1 MKKKIVTGMLIA
13 LALCSIT
20 ACGKNKAS
28 SSAAQSASV
37 VGAEASKT
45 AEGSA
50 VASTTSQTPETSG
63 SQTPETADSQV
74 SQTLETTA
82 GQTSAAAQGNETV
95 SAAITLDE
103 DMASV
108 SYVLLARM
116 ISAHEGNTAFNA
128 EDKTNGDTFWKE
140 MNYLV
145 SAYGINN
152 KRISFDETTKQYTVK
167 KAQLRFYAAALYSD
181 LGKAKKLPEIV
192 ESNESVKKSG
202 SKWQFAMN
210 DTSAYDV
217 AVQSCEKLDKSGS
230 YKITVYLVDA
240 SARTSLGEY
249 SAVIKKSPYKGK
261 KSPFHYAVV
270 SLEKMT
276 KMPMETVLVGNT
288 DSNTDTQDASGQ
300 GTATTDTTNTAASTT
315 QTADST
321 DNATGSTS
329 YGTVLSMPG
338 ASSGNSGT
346 TGATSG
352 TADGSGT
359 QAAGTT
365 DSTGS
370 QAADTANSTASQ
382 STAAT
387 DTAAASQST
396 AATDTAAASQTA
408 GSDSDTISGASVTA
422 DAAKEIAQKYY
433 GASSADGKEY
443 TYKYEG
449 TTTYQ
454 NVPYYNYSVSDG
466 KTTVINILVSGDGA
480 RIYKGTNTNGS
491 WSMQ

>member
-63 SQTPETADSQV
+63 SQTPETANSQV
-74 SQTLETTA
+74 SQTPETTA
-82 GQTSAAAQGNETV
+82 GQTSAAAQSNETV

-396 AATDTAAASQTA
+396 AATDTAAASQTT

-454 NVPYYNYSVSDG
+454 NVPYYNFSVSDG

>member
-74 SQTLETTA
+74 SQTSETTA

-217 AVQSCEKLDKSGS
+217 AVQSCEKLDKSGG

-396 AATDTAAASQTA
+396 AATDTAAASQTT

-454 NVPYYNYSVSDG
+454 NIPYYNFSVSDG

>member
-74 SQTLETTA
+74 SQTPETAA

-365 DSTGS
+365 DGTGS
-370 QAADTANSTASQ
+370 QAAETANSTASQ

-396 AATDTAAASQTA
+396 AATDTAAASQTT

-454 NVPYYNYSVSDG
+454 NVPYYNFSVSDG
-466 KTTVINILVSGDGA
+466 GTTVINILVSGDGA

>member
-74 SQTLETTA
+74 SQTPETTA

-230 YKITVYLVDA
+230 YKITVCLVDA

-370 QAADTANSTASQ
+370 QASDTANSTASQ

-387 DTAAASQST
+387 DTAAASQT
-396 AATDTAAASQTA
+396 T

-454 NVPYYNYSVSDG
+454 NIPYYNFSVSDG

>member
-63 SQTPETADSQV
+63 SQTPETANSQV
-74 SQTLETTA
+74 SQTPETAA

-396 AATDTAAASQTA
+396 AATDTAAASQTT

-454 NVPYYNYSVSDG
+454 NVPYYNFSVSDG

>member
-74 SQTLETTA
+74 SQTPETAA

-365 DSTGS
+365 DGTGS
-370 QAADTANSTASQ
+370 QAAETANSTASQ

-387 DTAAASQST
+387 DTAAASQT
-396 AATDTAAASQTA
+396 T

-454 NVPYYNYSVSDG
+454 NVPYYNFSVSDG
-466 KTTVINILVSGDGA
+466 GTTVINILVSGDGA

>member
-1 MKKKIVTGMLIA
+1 MKKKIVTGMLVA

-28 SSAAQSASV
+28 SSASQSASV
-37 VGAEASKT
+37 VGEEASGT
-45 AEGSA
+45 TEGSA
-50 VASTTSQTPETSG
+50 LQAASVTSQTAEATGSQTPETSASQTPETTSQTPETSTD
-63 SQTPETADSQV
+63 QTQG
-74 SQTLETTA
+74 TTA
-82 GQTSAAAQGNETV
+82 AQSTETV

-108 SYVLLARM
+108 SYVMLARM
-116 ISAHEGNTAFNA
+116 ISEHEGNTAFNA

-145 SAYGINN
+145 SAYGVNN

-181 LGKAKKLPEIV
+181 LGKARKLPEIA
-192 ESNESVKKSG
+192 EGSESVTKSG
-202 SKWQFAMN
+202 SKWLFAMN

-217 AVQSCEKLDKSGS
+217 AVQSCEKLDKSGN
-230 YKITVYLVDA
+230 YRITAYLVDA

-261 KSPFHYAVV
+261 KSPFHYTIV
-270 SLEKMT
+270 SMEKMT

-288 DSNTDTQDASGQ
+288 DSNTDTQDTTAQ
-300 GTATTDTTNTAASTT
+300 TATTTGTTDTAAASTA
-315 QTADST
+315 QTAGST
-321 DNATGSTS
+321 DSSSTS

-338 ASSGNSGT
+338 TSTGSSDTTATTAGT
-346 TGATSG
+346 TDT
-352 TADGSGT
+352 TGT
-359 QAAGTT
+359 QATGTTDSTGTQTAGTT
-365 DSTGS
+365 DSTGT
-370 QAADTANSTASQ
+370 QTADTTDSTG
-382 STAAT
+382 
-387 DTAAASQST
+387 
-396 AATDTAAASQTA
+396 SQTT
-408 GSDSDTISGASVTA
+408 GSDSDTITGASVTA
-422 DAAKEIAQKYY
+422 DAAKEIAQNYY

-454 NVPYYNYSVSDG
+454 NVPYYNFSVSDG
-466 KTTVINILVSGDGA
+466 SSTVINILVSGDGA
-480 RIYKGTNTNGS
+480 RIYKGTYTNGS
-491 WSMQ
+491 WTMQ

>member
-74 SQTLETTA
+74 SQTPETAA
-82 GQTSAAAQGNETV
+82 GQTSAAAQSNETV

-382 STAAT
+382 STDAT

-396 AATDTAAASQTA
+396 AATDTAAASQTT

-454 NVPYYNYSVSDG
+454 NIPYYNFSVSDG

>member
-74 SQTLETTA
+74 SQTPETTA
-82 GQTSAAAQGNETV
+82 GQTSAAAQSNETV

-387 DTAAASQST
+387 DTAAASQ
-396 AATDTAAASQTA
+396 TA

-454 NVPYYNYSVSDG
+454 NVPYYNFSVSDG

>member
-74 SQTLETTA
+74 SQTPETTA
-82 GQTSAAAQGNETV
+82 GQTSAAAQSNETV

-338 ASSGNSGT
+338 VSSGNSGT

>member
-50 VASTTSQTPETSG
+50 VTSTTSQTPETSG

-74 SQTLETTA
+74 SQTPETAA

-396 AATDTAAASQTA
+396 AATDTAAASQTT

-454 NVPYYNYSVSDG
+454 NIPYYNFSVSDG

>member
-74 SQTLETTA
+74 SQTPETTA

-181 LGKAKKLPEIV
+181 LGKAKKLPELV

-396 AATDTAAASQTA
+396 AATDTAAASQTT

-454 NVPYYNYSVSDG
+454 NIPYYNFSVSDG

>member
-74 SQTLETTA
+74 SQTPETAA
-82 GQTSAAAQGNETV
+82 GQTSAAAQSNETV

-288 DSNTDTQDASGQ
+288 DSNADTQDASGQ

-321 DNATGSTS
+321 DNATGSAS

-396 AATDTAAASQTA
+396 AATDTAAASQTT

-454 NVPYYNYSVSDG
+454 NIPYYNFSVSDG

>member
-74 SQTLETTA
+74 SQTPETAA

-321 DNATGSTS
+321 ANATGSTS

-365 DSTGS
+365 DGTGS
-370 QAADTANSTASQ
+370 QAAETANSTASQ

-387 DTAAASQST
+387 DTAAASQT
-396 AATDTAAASQTA
+396 T

-454 NVPYYNYSVSDG
+454 NVPYYNFSVSDG
-466 KTTVINILVSGDGA
+466 GTTVINILVSGDGA

>member
-63 SQTPETADSQV
+63 SQTPETSG
-74 SQTLETTA
+74 SQTPETA
-82 GQTSAAAQGNETV
+82 DGQTSAAAQSNETV

-152 KRISFDETTKQYTVK
+152 KRISFDETIKQYTVK

-192 ESNESVKKSG
+192 ENNESVTKSG
-202 SKWQFAMN
+202 SKWRFAMN

-240 SARTSLGEY
+240 STRTSLGEY

-300 GTATTDTTNTAASTT
+300 GTGTTDTTNTAASTT

-346 TGATSG
+346 TGTTSG
-352 TADGSGT
+352 TAEGSGT

-370 QAADTANSTASQ
+370 QAAETANSTASQ
-382 STAAT
+382 T
-387 DTAAASQST
+387 T
-396 AATDTAAASQTA
+396 AATDTAAASQTT

-454 NVPYYNYSVSDG
+454 NIPYYNFSVSDG
-466 KTTVINILVSGDGA
+466 GTTVINILVSGDGA

>member
-74 SQTLETTA
+74 SQTPETTA

-249 SAVIKKSPYKGK
+249 SVVIKKSPYKGK

-288 DSNTDTQDASGQ
+288 DSNTDTQDAPGQ

-396 AATDTAAASQTA
+396 AATDTAAASQTT

-454 NVPYYNYSVSDG
+454 NIPYYNFSVSDG

>member
-74 SQTLETTA
+74 SQTPETAA

-240 SARTSLGEY
+240 STRTSLGEY

-300 GTATTDTTNTAASTT
+300 GTGTTDTTNTAASTT

-321 DNATGSTS
+321 ANATGSTS

-346 TGATSG
+346 TGTTSG

-370 QAADTANSTASQ
+370 QTADTANSTASQ

-387 DTAAASQST
+387 DTAAASQT
-396 AATDTAAASQTA
+396 T

-454 NVPYYNYSVSDG
+454 NVPYYNFSVSDG
-466 KTTVINILVSGDGA
+466 GTTVINILVSGDGA

>member
-1 MKKKIVTGMLIA
+1 MKKKIVTGMLVA

-28 SSAAQSASV
+28 SSASQSASA
-37 VGAEASKT
+37 VGAEASGT

-50 VASTTSQTPETSG
+50 LAAASTTSQTAETAGSQTAETSS
-63 SQTPETADSQV
+63 SQTPETASAI
-74 SQTLETTA
+74 SQTPEVTADQTTA
-82 GQTSAAAQGNETV
+82 AASQSTETV

-116 ISAHEGNTAFNA
+116 ISEYEGNTAFNA

-145 SAYGINN
+145 SAYGVNN
-152 KRISFDETTKQYTVK
+152 KRISFDETSKQYTVK

-181 LGKAKKLPEIV
+181 LGKAKKLPQIADG
-192 ESNESVKKSG
+192 SESVTKSG

-217 AVQSCEKLDKSGS
+217 AVQSCEKLDKSGT
-230 YKITVYLVDA
+230 YRITAYLVDA
-240 SARTSLGEY
+240 STRTSLGEY
-249 SAVIKKSPYKGK
+249 SAEIRKSPYKGK
-261 KSPFHYAVV
+261 KSPFHYTIV

-276 KMPMETVLVGNT
+276 KMLMETVLVGNT
-288 DSNTDTQDASGQ
+288 DSNTDTQDTAEQ
-300 GTATTDTTNTAASTT
+300 TAGTTTGTTAT
-315 QTADST
+315 QTAST
-321 DNATGSTS
+321 GQTTTGSTDSSSSS

-338 ASSGNSGT
+338 TSTGSSDTTGTAAGT
-346 TGATSG
+346 TDT
-352 TADGSGT
+352 TGT
-359 QAAGTT
+359 QTAGTT
-365 DSTGS
+365 DSTGT
-370 QAADTANSTASQ
+370 QTVGTTDSTAG
-382 STAAT
+382 
-387 DTAAASQST
+387 
-396 AATDTAAASQTA
+396 QTT
-408 GSDSDTISGASVTA
+408 GTDSDTITGASVTA
-422 DAAKEIAQKYY
+422 DAAKEIAQNYY

-454 NVPYYNYSVSDG
+454 NVPYYNFSVSDG
-466 KTTVINILVSGDGA
+466 SSTVINILVSGDGA

-491 WSMQ
+491 WTMQ

>member
-74 SQTLETTA
+74 SQTPETTA

-396 AATDTAAASQTA
+396 AATDTAAASQTT

-454 NVPYYNYSVSDG
+454 NIPYYNFSVSDG

>member
-63 SQTPETADSQV
+63 SQTPETAD
-74 SQTLETTA
+74 
-82 GQTSAAAQGNETV
+82 GQTSAAAQSNETV

-192 ESNESVKKSG
+192 ENNESVTKSG
-202 SKWQFAMN
+202 SKWRFAMN

-240 SARTSLGEY
+240 STRTSLGEY

-300 GTATTDTTNTAASTT
+300 GTGTTDTTNTVASTT

-346 TGATSG
+346 TGTTSG

-370 QAADTANSTASQ
+370 QAAETANSTASQ

-387 DTAAASQST
+387 DTAAASQT
-396 AATDTAAASQTA
+396 T

-454 NVPYYNYSVSDG
+454 NVPYYNFSVSDG
-466 KTTVINILVSGDGA
+466 GTTVINILVSGDGA

>member
-74 SQTLETTA
+74 SQTPETAA
-82 GQTSAAAQGNETV
+82 GQTSAAAQSNETV

-288 DSNTDTQDASGQ
+288 NSNTDTQDASGQ

-382 STAAT
+382 STAAP
-387 DTAAASQST
+387 DTTAASQST
-396 AATDTAAASQTA
+396 AATDTAAASQTT

-454 NVPYYNYSVSDG
+454 NIPYYNFSVSDG

>member
-74 SQTLETTA
+74 SQTPETTA

-181 LGKAKKLPEIV
+181 LGKAKKLPELV

-329 YGTVLSMPG
+329 YGAVLSMPG

-387 DTAAASQST
+387 DTAAASQT
-396 AATDTAAASQTA
+396 T

-454 NVPYYNYSVSDG
+454 NIPYYNFSVSDG

>member
-74 SQTLETTA
+74 SQTPETTA

-95 SAAITLDE
+95 SAEITLDE

-387 DTAAASQST
+387 DTAAASQ
-396 AATDTAAASQTA
+396 TA

>member
-74 SQTLETTA
+74 SQTPETTA
-82 GQTSAAAQGNETV
+82 GQTSAAAQSNETV

-387 DTAAASQST
+387 DTAAASQT
-396 AATDTAAASQTA
+396 T

-454 NVPYYNYSVSDG
+454 NVPYYNFSVSDG

>member
-74 SQTLETTA
+74 SQTPETTA
-82 GQTSAAAQGNETV
+82 GQTSAAAQSNETV

-108 SYVLLARM
+108 SYVLMARM

-276 KMPMETVLVGNT
+276 MMPMETVLVGNT

-387 DTAAASQST
+387 DTAAASQT
-396 AATDTAAASQTA
+396 T

-454 NVPYYNYSVSDG
+454 NVPYYNFSVSDG

>member
-1 MKKKIVTGMLIA
+1 MLIA

-63 SQTPETADSQV
+63 SQTPETAD
-74 SQTLETTA
+74 
-82 GQTSAAAQGNETV
+82 GQTSAAAQSNETV

-192 ESNESVKKSG
+192 ENNESVTKSG
-202 SKWQFAMN
+202 SKWRFAMN

-240 SARTSLGEY
+240 STRTSLGEY

-300 GTATTDTTNTAASTT
+300 GTGTTDTTNTVASTT

-346 TGATSG
+346 TGTTSG

-370 QAADTANSTASQ
+370 QAAETANSTASQ

-387 DTAAASQST
+387 DTAAASQT
-396 AATDTAAASQTA
+396 T

-454 NVPYYNYSVSDG
+454 NVPYYNFSVSDG
-466 KTTVINILVSGDGA
+466 GTTVINILVSGDGA

>member
-74 SQTLETTA
+74 SQTPETAA

-396 AATDTAAASQTA
+396 AATDTAAASQTT

-454 NVPYYNYSVSDG
+454 NVPYYNFSVSDG

>member
-74 SQTLETTA
+74 SQTPETAA

-288 DSNTDTQDASGQ
+288 DSNTDTPDASGQ

-321 DNATGSTS
+321 ANATGSTS

-365 DSTGS
+365 DGTGS
-370 QAADTANSTASQ
+370 QAAETANSTASQ

-387 DTAAASQST
+387 DTAAASQT
-396 AATDTAAASQTA
+396 T

-454 NVPYYNYSVSDG
+454 NVPYYNFSVSDG
-466 KTTVINILVSGDGA
+466 GTTVINILVSGDGA

>member
-1 MKKKIVTGMLIA
+1 MKKKIVTGMLVA

-28 SSAAQSASV
+28 SSASQSASA
-37 VGAEASKT
+37 VGAEASGT

-50 VASTTSQTPETSG
+50 LAAASATSQTAETAGSQTAETSSSQTPETTSATSQTPEA
-63 SQTPETADSQV
+63 TADQTTGTAASQ
-74 SQTLETTA
+74 ST
-82 GQTSAAAQGNETV
+82 ETV

-116 ISAHEGNTAFNA
+116 ISEHEGNTAFNA

-145 SAYGINN
+145 SAYGVNN
-152 KRISFDETTKQYTVK
+152 KRISFDETSKQYTVK

-181 LGKAKKLPEIV
+181 LGKAKKLPQIADG
-192 ESNESVKKSG
+192 SESVTKSG

-217 AVQSCEKLDKSGS
+217 AVQSCEKLDKSGT
-230 YKITVYLVDA
+230 YRITAYLVDA
-240 SARTSLGEY
+240 STRTSLGEY
-249 SAVIKKSPYKGK
+249 SAEIKKSPYKGK
-261 KSPFHYAVV
+261 KSPFHYTIV

-288 DSNTDTQDASGQ
+288 DSNTDTQD
-300 GTATTDTTNTAASTT
+300 TAAQTAVTTTGTTDT
-315 QTADST
+315 QTASAGQT
-321 DNATGSTS
+321 TTGSTDSSSSS

-338 ASSGNSGT
+338 TSTGSSDTTDTAAGT
-346 TGATSG
+346 TDTTG
-352 TADGSGT
+352 TQTAGTTDTTGTQTAGTTDSTGT

-365 DSTGS
+365 D
-370 QAADTANSTASQ
+370 N
-382 STAAT
+382 
-387 DTAAASQST
+387 
-396 AATDTAAASQTA
+396 TA
-408 GSDSDTISGASVTA
+408 GQTTGTDSDTITGASVTA
-422 DAAKEIAQKYY
+422 DAAKEIAQNYY

-454 NVPYYNYSVSDG
+454 NVPYYNFSVSDG
-466 KTTVINILVSGDGA
+466 SSTVINILVSGDGA

-491 WSMQ
+491 WTMQ

>member
-74 SQTLETTA
+74 SQTPETTA

-230 YKITVYLVDA
+230 YKITAYLVDA

-387 DTAAASQST
+387 DTAAASQ
-396 AATDTAAASQTA
+396 TA

-454 NVPYYNYSVSDG
+454 NVPYYNFSVSDG

>member
-74 SQTLETTA
+74 SQTPETTA
-82 GQTSAAAQGNETV
+82 GQTSAAAQSNETV

-145 SAYGINN
+145 SACGINN

-382 STAAT
+382 STAA
-387 DTAAASQST
+387 ASQST
-396 AATDTAAASQTA
+396 AATDTAAASQTT

-454 NVPYYNYSVSDG
+454 NVPYYNFSVSDG